1 MGQLDV
7 NGRWQAEM
15 AGFFQDMGDDQPDRS
30 MRALPEI
37 FHID

>member
-1 MGQLDV
+1 MGRLEV
-7 NGRWQAEM
+7 NRRWQAEM
-15 AGFFQDMGDDQPDRS
+15 AGFFEDMDGDQPDRS